1 MAIDCCEAGC
11 SAGAAPPPRYRKV
24 LWIALAA
31 NAVMFFV
38 EFVGSF
44 HAGSAALLADAA
56 DFLGD
61 AANYGLSLAV
71 LAQGARRRSR
81 AALVKGVSMGIFGA
95 FVMGRAAWGTL
106 SGLPPEPT
114 TMGIVALLALATNLG
129 VAVLLYAFRGGDA
142 NMRSVWL
149 CSRNDAIGNLLV
161 LAAAW
166 GVLQTGQAWPD
177 LAVAGLM
184 GVLGLST
191 AASVIRRARQ
201 ELRVIS
207 SAV

>member
-1 MAIDCCEAGC
+1 MTADCCNAGC
-11 SAGAAPPPRYRKV
+11 SRGAPVPPRYRKV

-31 NAVMFFV
+31 NAVMFIV
-38 EFVGSF
+38 ELVGSF

-61 AANYGLSLAV
+61 AANYGLTLAV
-71 LAQGARRRSR
+71 LAQGPLWRSR
-81 AALVKGVSMGIFGA
+81 AALMKGITMGIFGA
-95 FVMGRAAWGTL
+95 FVLGRAVWGTL
-106 SGLPPEPT
+106 TGLPPEPG

-129 VAVLLYAFRGGDA
+129 VASLLYAFRGGDA

-161 LAAAW
+161 LSAAW

-177 LAVAGLM
+177 LVVAGLM
-184 GVLGLST
+184 GMLGLS
-191 AASVIRRARQ
+191 AALSVIRRARQ